1 MFADLNWKQ
10 QAVLGL
16 LIVFAIAL
24 LAYQYTSGS
33 FGGTWPN
40 FWGMIA
46 LDAAIV
52 GVGASVGFLVIRA
65 LE

>member
-16 LIVFAIAL
+16 LIIFAIAL

-33 FGGTWPN
+33 FGGAWPS
-40 FWGMIA
+40 FWAMIA
-46 LDAAIV
+46 VDAAVV
-52 GVGASVGFLVIRA
+52 GVGASIGFLVIRA
-65 LE
+65 LQ

>member
-1 MFADLNWKQ
+1 MFSDLNWKQ

-33 FGGTWPN
+33 FSGTWPS
-40 FWGMIA
+40 FWSMIA
-46 LDAAIV
+46 IDAAVV
-52 GVGASVGFLVIRA
+52 GIGASIGFLVIRA